1 METDISAQIALLL
14 LISVRQN
21 TSHNQ
26 RPDLPSPLSLRET
39 TALGRVRKTRPKF
52 PFCQNALHLAA
63 TDIGTLM
70 EPESS
75 LQTSQVQH
83 SGTI

>member
-1 METDISAQIALLL
+1 METDISAQIALLF

-26 RPDLPSPLSLRET
+26 RPDLSFGET
-39 TALGRVRKTRPKF
+39 TALGRSRKTRPKF

-75 LQTSQVQH
+75 LQTSQAQH